1 MEQIQETKKTENELA
16 KKIATFV
23 HISPFSMKDDG
34 RPFCSCSFG
43 KRKICMRPTA
53 KVKEDE
59 PGVAYPDFSDQVDVQ
74 KIVDSYKDQTGLEYA
89 LRQINSGRLLPSQL
103 ADKGTGSVDI
113 SEMPD
118 NVNEAHRLALDESQK
133 AKEVA
138 AQLGLDSIDPA
149 KIEKMVTD
157 AINKKLAEQQAQQT
171 PKAKN
176 EGE

>member
-1 MEQIQETKKTENELA
+1 MPEKQKTE
-16 KKIATFV
+16 KKVVNFV
-23 HISPFSMKDDG
+23 HVSPFALKDDG
-34 RPFCSCSFG
+34 RPFCACKFG
-43 KRKICMRPTA
+43 KRSICMRPVA

-59 PGVAYPDFSDQVDVQ
+59 PGVAYPDFSDKVDVQ
-74 KIVDSYKDQTGLEYA
+74 KIVDSYKECTGLEYA

-118 NVNEAHRLALDESQK
+118 NVNEAHRLALDESGK
-133 AKEVA
+133 AKQVA
-138 AQLGLDSIDPA
+138 AELGLDSIDPA

-157 AINKKLAEQQAQQT
+157 AINKKFAEAQVVQQ
-171 PKAKN
+171 PKK

>member
-1 MEQIQETKKTENELA
+1 MEKTQQTEKPA
-16 KKIATFV
+16 FV
-23 HISPFSMKDDG
+23 HVSPFNLKDDG
-34 RPFCSCSFG
+34 RPFCACKFG
-43 KRKICMRPTA
+43 KRTICMRPTA

-74 KIVDSYKDQTGLEYA
+74 KIVDSYKESTGLAYA
-89 LRQINSGRLLPSQL
+89 LAQINAGRLMPSQL

-113 SEMPD
+113 SDMPD
-118 NVNEAHRLALDESQK
+118 NVNEAHRLALEDAGK

-157 AINKKLAEQQAQQT
+157 AINKKFAESQAAQQQ
-171 PKAKN
+171 KK